1 MLGKQSKH
9 VEERRRGKFSNRD
22 LKLRAAAIVAPP
34 LRHAGVPRRIHMSD
48 SPAAPLGL
56 STYASLLC
64 FHFVVVAWQICCIYH
79 ECSGMLKCEKDENL
93 MECDVVSV
101 NHEIDQCS
109 FRQLERRGLFTTLVK
124 EGQAERN

>member
-64 FHFVVVAWQICCIYH
+64 FHFVVVAWQI
-79 ECSGMLKCEKDENL
+79 D
-93 MECDVVSV
+93 DVFWDKANAMTISIPNEYQRDLQVPA
-101 NHEIDQCS
+101 HCH
-109 FRQLERRGLFTTLVK
+109 T
-124 EGQAERN
+124 